1 MMQKQLKQE
10 ELFADTDLVTSILIG
25 GNGSRFLH
33 WLTPSGTYTQKS
45 EINDLVRGILIR
57 ASGLN
62 KNPDL
67 LTLSPQPKEE
77 ACGGLVVPS
86 MGTKLSGF
94 SSKKKDYP
102 LTGEN
107 CVINGEKF
115 TFSDRL
121 DVLEHGWEEINSF
134 EVTSYDQLEEYL
146 KNFNDIL
153 REESIQ
159 EIDQLRNF
167 NQGGLFNMDS
177 DFRILLTT
185 KVKQACLR
193 KVGPVSEF
201 EIDPPFLIILKCFLS
216 ILAEQ
221 WSKTLG

>member
-33 WLTPSGTYTQKS
+33 WLTPSGTYTQNS

-86 MGTKLSGF
+86 TGTKLSGF

-102 LTGEN
+102 FTGEN
-107 CVINGEKF
+107 CIINGEKF
-115 TFSDRL
+115 TSGDRL
-121 DVLEHGWEEINSF
+121 NVLDRGWEEINSF
-134 EVTSYDQLEEYL
+134 DINAYDQLEEYL

-167 NQGGLFNMDS
+167 NQGGLFSMDA

-185 KVKQACLR
+185 KIRQACL
-193 KVGPVSEF
+193 KKIGLVSEL
-201 EIDPPFLIILKCFLS
+201 EIDPPFLIILKCFVAILS
-216 ILAEQ
+216 EQ
-221 WSKTLG
+221 WSTT